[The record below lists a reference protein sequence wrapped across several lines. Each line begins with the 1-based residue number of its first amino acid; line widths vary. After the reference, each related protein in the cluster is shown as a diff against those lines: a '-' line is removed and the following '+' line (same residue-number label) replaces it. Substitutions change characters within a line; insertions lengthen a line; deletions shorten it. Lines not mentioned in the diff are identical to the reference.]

1 VKRGPHPPRLSGN
14 LWRALV
20 LAIVVASPCAA
31 QEVAL
36 RSGLAVDGRGQAI
49 RNPVILVRGDRILSV
64 GSSEELPADSR
75 VIDLAGLTLLP
86 GLIDAHVHITSHFPE
101 PGPTR
106 FSDTFW
112 GARNARCLLET
123 GFTTVRSLESKRSAD
138 VELRAVI
145 RRGLVPGPR
154 LLVSGRALKAPGAA
168 PADPDST
175 RPRDP
180 ARAELR
186 IRVSALGQLDKG
198 VDWLKIFATRSIR
211 EGGSPTYSLEE
222 IRWAVEEAQRREVP
236 VAAHAHAAEG
246 ARRAILAGVRTIEH
260 GALLTDEVLELMK
273 QRGIYLVP
281 NLYLSEYY
289 LEHWSQFGFG
299 DEAREWT
306 EKLLPS
312 RREVFR
318 KAVEMGVSIVFGTDA
333 AAGWISSGTTALEF
347 ERRVAAGQSA
357 AEALVSA
364 TSRAAEA
371 LLMSGEIGDL
381 KAGML
386 ADIIAVDGNPLEDIR
401 ALGRVV
407 FVMKGGKIYRS
418 PQGISVGGCEEG

>member
-1 VKRGPHPPRLSGN
+1 VKRGPHPARLSGN

-36 RSGLAVDGRGQAI
+36 RSALAVDGRGEAI
-49 RNPVILVRGDRILSV
+49 RNPLIRVRGDRILSV
-64 GSSEELPADSR
+64 GSSEELPTDFR
-75 VIDLAGLTLLP
+75 VIDLAGFTLLP

-101 PGPTR
+101 SGPTQ
-106 FSDTFW
+106 FSDAFW

-123 GFTTVRSLESKRSAD
+123 GFTTVRSLASKRSAD

-154 LLVSGRALKAPGAA
+154 LLVSGRALKAPGTA

-180 ARAELR
+180 AREELR
-186 IRVSALGQLDKG
+186 IRISALGQLDKG
-198 VDWLKIFATRSIR
+198 VDWLKVFATRSIR
-211 EGGSPTYSLEE
+211 EGGTPTYSLEE

-273 QRGIYLVP
+273 RRGIYLVP

-289 LEHWSQFGFG
+289 LENWSKFGFG
-299 DEAREWT
+299 DEARDFA
-306 EKLLPS
+306 
-312 RREVFR
+312 RRWR
-318 KAVEMGVSIVFGTDA
+318 WG
-333 AAGWISSGTTALEF
+333 
-347 ERRVAAGQSA
+347 
-357 AEALVSA
+357 
-364 TSRAAEA
+364 
-371 LLMSGEIGDL
+371 
-381 KAGML
+381 
-386 ADIIAVDGNPLEDIR
+386 
-401 ALGRVV
+401 
-407 FVMKGGKIYRS
+407 
-418 PQGISVGGCEEG
+418 